1 MSPERWQ
8 RLVASFGVS
17 GSDEVYADLVAAY
30 SEPHRYY
37 HTTTHVDDCLAQL
50 DQAPKITE
58 APHEVELALWFH
70 DAIYKSASSKNEAE
84 SAEWAREFLRSVDAP
99 EDRQARV
106 FNYIVATKHDVEP
119 DSGDAT
125 VVVDIDLSILGREAE
140 DYDLFE
146 ERIRKE
152 YKWVPGPLYRR
163 KRIAVLESFLKR
175 RSIYGSEYFR
185 DLYENPARRNLERAI
200 RGLRR

>member
-1 MSPERWQ
+1 MSPERWEN
-8 RLVASFGVS
+8 LVASFGVS
-17 GSDEVYADLVAAY
+17 GSENVYADLVAAY

-50 DQAPKITE
+50 DQAQRIAE

-70 DAIYKSASSKNEAE
+70 DAIYKPASSKNEAE
-84 SAEWAREFLRSVDAP
+84 SAKWAKEFLRSVDAP
-99 EDRQARV
+99 EEQQARI
-106 FNYIVATKHDVEP
+106 FDYIMATKHDGEP

-163 KRIAVLESFLKR
+163 RRIEVLESFLKR
-175 RSIYGSEYFR
+175 RSIYGSECFC